1 MTEIEWVPDRD
12 ELRKQTMCQNPI
24 YLLRR
29 KDDDSDVR
37 EFLPD
42 VFATPQ
48 EAEARCPRN
57 YEPYAVFAQGLL
69 ARMLDAHWP
78 GPDSA
83 RKPATAGHNS
93 VIQGPRSG
101 PTGMESSTS

>member
-83 RKPATAGHNS
+83 RKPATAGHND
-93 VIQGPRSG
+93 
-101 PTGMESSTS
+101 